1 MRILNDLR
9 AKIWA
14 TVIAVF
20 ILGCATGAAL
30 SSLYHLKASSN
41 ARQMGNKKEAFFDEL
56 RRDLSLTD
64 EQAAQIRLIL
74 DQTNEQFRQLRAE
87 VRPRYEAIRQSARAR
102 IRAVLNPEQRAIFD
116 AKIAQ
121 KDARRNEGEKDER

>member
-1 MRILNDLR
+1 MKLR
-9 AKIWA
+9 SSLKTKIWA
-14 TVIAVF
+14 AVIGVF

-30 SSLYHLKASSN
+30 SSLYYLKASSN
-41 ARQMGNKKEAFFDEL
+41 ARQMKNKKESFLDEL